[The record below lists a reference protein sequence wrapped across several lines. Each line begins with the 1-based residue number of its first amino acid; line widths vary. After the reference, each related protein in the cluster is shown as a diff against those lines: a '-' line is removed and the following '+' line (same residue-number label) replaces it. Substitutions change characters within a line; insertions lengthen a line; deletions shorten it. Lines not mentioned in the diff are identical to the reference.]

1 MINDISRWRPKDR
14 YAVLI
19 VEVDEA
25 NPLVWKPS
33 PLTKFLEVY
42 MLEKA
47 VNTKI
52 HYGYVICDF
61 LNYLTYIETRKTKK
75 KKQGEEELVVNNY
88 STVKRKYTYSILHIF
103 K

>member
-1 MINDISRWRPKDR
+1 MIIYKVKEQVINDISGWKPKDR

-19 VEVDEA
+19 VESDEA

-33 PLTKFLEVY
+33 PLTEFLEVY
-42 MLEKA
+42 MSEKA

-61 LNYLTYIETRKTKK
+61 LNYLKLQIEL
-75 KKQGEEELVVNNY
+75 GEDECFD
-88 STVKRKYTYSILHIF
+88 IL
-103 K
+103 